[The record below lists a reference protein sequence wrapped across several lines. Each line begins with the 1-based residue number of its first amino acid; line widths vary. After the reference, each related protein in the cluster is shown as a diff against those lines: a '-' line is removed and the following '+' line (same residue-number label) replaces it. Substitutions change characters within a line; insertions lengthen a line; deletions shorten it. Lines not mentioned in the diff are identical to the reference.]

1 MQIRDLKWKTI
12 SVWPP
17 EWLISEEDAG
27 EEGVLG
33 EVQLRDDLKPAL
45 ITLLVNHLN
54 GSRKGIIVLDDPS
67 HVKILYHK
75 LKDNIGR
82 LLTEI
87 GNLDI
92 DFLTCKK

>member
-17 EWLISEEDAG
+17 EWFISEEGAG

-33 EVQLRDDLKPAL
+33 AVQLRDDLTPAL

-54 GSRKGIIVLDDPS
+54 ESRKGIIVLDDPS
-67 HVKILYHK
+67 HLEILYHK
-75 LKDNIGR
+75 LKR
-82 LLTEI
+82 
-87 GNLDI
+87 
-92 DFLTCKK
+92 